1 MQSKET
7 IRKQPPSIRTR
18 GDDFSSTAEDVSGKV
33 FLKDYDIEQNEHFV
47 KYVFIPYFK
56 DIYKDLA
63 ERSDKKAKG
72 INHIA
77 FIEVSYIYT
86 LSLLGRF

>member
-1 MQSKET
+1 M
-7 IRKQPPSIRTR
+7 RTK
-18 GDDFSSTAEDVSGKV
+18 GDDFSTQAAIVSDKV
-33 FLKDYDIEQNEHFV
+33 LLKDYDIEQNEHFV

-63 ERSDKKAKG
+63 ERSDKKTKG

-77 FIEVSYIYT
+77 FIEVRSQSREAHCCST
-86 LSLLGRF
+86 

>member
-1 MQSKET
+1 M
-7 IRKQPPSIRTR
+7 
-18 GDDFSSTAEDVSGKV
+18 VNNKV

-56 DIYKDLA
+56 DIFKDLA

-77 FIEVSYIYT
+77 FIEVT
-86 LSLLGRF
+86 SLLSKLPYL

>member
-1 MQSKET
+1 MKAAP
-7 IRKQPPSIRTR
+7 I
-18 GDDFSSTAEDVSGKV
+18 VSDKV
-33 FLKDYDIEQNEHFV
+33 LLNDYDIEQNEHFV

-63 ERSDKKAKG
+63 ERSDKKTKG

-77 FIEVSYIYT
+77 FIEVRLTGDSSKANQVI
-86 LSLLGRF
+86 LVCEFARNIE

>member
-1 MQSKET
+1 MDDVPVPSK
-7 IRKQPPSIRTR
+7 IY
-18 GDDFSSTAEDVSGKV
+18 
-33 FLKDYDIEQNEHFV
+33 LKDFDIEENEHFV

-72 INHIA
+72 INKIG
-77 FIEVSYIYT
+77 FLEVNIY
-86 LSLLGRF
+86 

>member
-1 MQSKET
+1 M
-7 IRKQPPSIRTR
+7 
-18 GDDFSSTAEDVSGKV
+18 VSDKV
-33 FLKDYDIEQNEHFV
+33 LLKDYDIEQNEHFV

-63 ERSDKKAKG
+63 ERSDKKVKG

-77 FIEVSYIYT
+77 FIEVRTS
-86 LSLLGRF
+86 